1 MRRPK
6 SNLAKTR
13 EPNWQ
18 KRTMW
23 TGNNLD
29 ILRGMN
35 SASADLIYLAPPFNS
50 NRTHSALIGSE
61 AAGAAFKDT
70 WTLSDVDE
78 GWHGE
83 VADRE
88 PTIYA
93 AGLGHGKG
101 ISPTRII
108 TVAWFMAIIP
118 ALEAG
123 GLTGAACLARTGMP
137 RPTDHPSSFA
147 GAFTAWRQNV

>member
-29 ILRGMN
+29 IMRGMN

-50 NRTHSALIGSE
+50 NRMYSAPIGSE

-70 WTLSDVDE
+70 WTL
-78 GWHGE
+78 GMWTKRGT
-83 VADRE
+83 ARW
-88 PTIYA
+88 PTA
-93 AGLGHGKG
+93 SLP
-101 ISPTRII
+101 STPP
-108 TVAWFMAIIP
+108 AW
-118 ALEAG
+118 G
-123 GLTGAACLARTGMP
+123 TARG
-137 RPTDHPSSFA
+137 
-147 GAFTAWRQNV
+147 